1 MPAISPKTKKTKPKK
16 PNNMIS
22 ESRIE
27 EYLKSKI
34 TNDSY
39 RQGSHLY
46 SASIGEQIDSKEDKQ
61 DYK

>member
-1 MPAISPKTKKTKPKK
+1 MILAFTK
-16 PNNMIS
+16 PNNKIS
-22 ESRIE
+22 ESKIE

-61 DYK
+61 EKK